1 MKTVP
6 GHIKSQLHKIL
17 LTGNAMKGKRFDESR
32 PYAELWGAGGLFG
45 YEQEGQTFNPDG
57 SLMGEPA
64 AAEPEAEAEERTEP
78 EEPEEVAPLPR
89 FTYAQL
95 SRKGD
100 AELRTLVE
108 IAGGTWSTRSRAIAY
123 LQAAPDK

>member
-1 MKTVP
+1 
-6 GHIKSQLHKIL
+6 
-17 LTGNAMKGKRFDESR
+17 MKGKRFDESR

-57 SLMGEPA
+57 SPMGEPA
-64 AAEPEAEAEERTEP
+64 AAEAEAEAEADERADL

-100 AELRTLVE
+100 AELRAMVE
-108 IAGGTWSTRSRAIAY
+108 IAGGTWSTRSRAISY